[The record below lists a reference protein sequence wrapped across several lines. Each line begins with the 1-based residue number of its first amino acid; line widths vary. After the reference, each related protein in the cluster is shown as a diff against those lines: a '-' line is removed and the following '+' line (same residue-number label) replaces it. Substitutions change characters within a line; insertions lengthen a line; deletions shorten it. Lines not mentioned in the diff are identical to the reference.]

1 MRRAVSIVLAAVL
14 AIGVGY
20 AVFRSTRHQ
29 NAGQGTSGALT
40 VVRGVSGSEKEH
52 LFRDPAVAAVFAR
65 HGIRLELDYA
75 GSRKIATLPNLGQYD
90 FVFPSGVPAAEKV
103 RREQKVVGWTE
114 PFYTPM
120 TIATFRP
127 IADLLVRNKVARPLG
142 TGYYQLDMSAYLK
155 LTGRNARWS
164 DLTGNTAYPTRKSL
178 LVSSTDVRTSNS
190 AAQYL
195 AIASYVANG
204 DNVVQSRAQAD
215 AVIGKVAPLFLRQG
229 FSAESSEEPFDDYLS
244 LGAGKTPMVMIYE
257 AQFLAKAAAG
267 DPALTSDRVLM
278 YPTPTILTKHT
289 ALALTARGN
298 TVATLLATD
307 PELQQLAVKYGF
319 RIKDAG
325 ALRRYLAARKVPE
338 PPTLV
343 DVVEPPA
350 YEVLEYQIT
359 SIDRLI
365 RGS

>member
-1 MRRAVSIVLAAVL
+1 MRRAVSIGLAAVL

-20 AVFRSTRHQ
+20 AVFGSTRHHD
-29 NAGQGTSGALT
+29 AGQGASSALT
-40 VVRGVSGSEKEH
+40 VVRGISGSEKEPF
-52 LFRDPAVAAVFAR
+52 FRDQAVAAALAR
-65 HGIRLELDYA
+65 HGIKLELDYA

-90 FVFPSGVPAAEKV
+90 FVFPSGVPAAEKI
-103 RREQKVVGWTE
+103 RRERKVVGRTE

-120 TIATFRP
+120 AIATFRP
-127 IADLLVRNKVARPLG
+127 IADLLVRNKVARPFG
-142 TGYYQLDMSAYLK
+142 TGYYQFDVAAYLR

-164 DLTGNTAYPTRKSL
+164 DLAGNTAYPTHKSL

-190 AAQYL
+190 ASQYL

-204 DNVVQSRAQAD
+204 DNVVQSRTQAD
-215 AVIGKVAPLFLRQG
+215 AVLGKVAPLFLRQG
-229 FSAESSEEPFDDYLS
+229 FTVESSEEPFDDYLS
-244 LGAGKTPMVMIYE
+244 LGIGKTPMVLVYE
-257 AQFLAKAAAG
+257 AQFLARQTAG
-267 DPALTSDRVLM
+267 DPALTSDMVLM
-278 YPTPTILTKHT
+278 YPTPTILSKHP

-319 RIKDAG
+319 RVSDAG

-338 PPTLV
+338 PPALV

-350 YEVLEYQIT
+350 YEVLEYLIAG
-359 SIDRLI
+359 IDRQI